1 MHPQERPNFTI
12 LVQCRYPLQARNM
25 GVPSMAGLGRSFR
38 EDKNCPR
45 AAAAGERDGW
55 FFDDLA

>member
-1 MHPQERPNFTI
+1 M
-12 LVQCRYPLQARNM
+12 A
-25 GVPSMAGLGRSFR
+25 VPGMEGLERSFR

-45 AAAAGERDGW
+45 AAAEGGGTRV